1 MRKTFLALTV
11 ISLLTLWG
19 TYRLINNEKTY
30 FTSTEEAYKTGQTL
44 NLDRTLTADKFSSLL
59 FNRGYISDKDECD
72 FIASFMVD
80 SILKKNAPLPNL
92 GALNQSRNHIAEMLI
107 DSVRLYPYLTTRLEE
122 AHRTLG
128 LDSIVLAHYQAHT
141 SFPSNGEGNIKLEVL
156 VKNDKMTTAPLE
168 GILVKLRRHTADS
181 LKLAENVETVA
192 WQWTDATGKAVF
204 QVDDR
209 SYYSVIPVKKGYEY
223 GLAKGTRDGIPF
235 SKDKTLSFT
244 QKPNKIKVFDSYTYR
259 NIKEDSSMTVRTPSQ
274 FRSTLYSC
282 VAILLGAWWLTFL
295 FFWLTDRRRK
305 QRQTDRNK
313 RNGSSPADYG
323 LLLIIMILNCLCIL
337 VMFGIN
343 DPLKDMLNGEAMTY
357 GSVIGL
363 AGLCTLSCVN
373 YHKFFLGES
382 KIQKGFLKFD
392 VIMQPWLWLGRK
404 AGWKAVEKVPEG
416 FGYLLVAVFFVILL
430 WLFGSGPEGSDARVN
445 LFFFQPSELSKFL
458 IVIFIAAFFCSNA
471 RRIQDYSSRI
481 DLFPLQVKNVF
492 FVGISI
498 ILLMLMYLLMIKDM
512 GPALVFLV
520 TFILLYSVVRRDLT
534 MLVVGVITYFM
545 AVLASGWLASLL
557 GDGIFSNFIQIL
569 LPLAWFVLWIG
580 YFWVAKRKIYES
592 AVFFNLLFFL
602 FGFTD
607 ILLNKFGLPILQRL
621 ANRMAMSGDG
631 VWDNAVRGGDQVAQG
646 IWGLAAGGW
655 FGQGLG
661 RGNANCIP
669 AYHTDMVFQSVGE
682 TLGFVALALIIA
694 CYFFL
699 ILRSLRLAR
708 RVAHPFLFFTI
719 SGIALVT
726 SVQFMVIVLG
736 SLGVI
741 PLTGVSVP
749 FLSYGK
755 ASLIVNLT
763 VFGIVLSMSRYV
775 PTQRQREA
783 VKDYDNVL
791 VTGIVSF
798 VFVSVCITGL
808 LFYYQ
813 KLRQDTYLVKPAAIV
828 DATGKRTYAYN
839 PRISLLL
846 KKMSMGDIYDR
857 NGLLVATSSPD
868 KLREK
873 TDELTEKG
881 LSRNELEEM
890 ALKHL
895 SRYYPFGD
903 HLFFMLGDFN
913 TKLLWGNADDA
924 TYSSGYFAEERH
936 LGRLRGFD
944 NGGKLDT
951 LYSDNYRI
959 SSFIPGERDTVRQV
973 KRDYGAD
980 IILKGLK
987 YGADSKYIREWN
999 AQHNVEKRSIQLT
1012 VDAILQKRLQEGL
1025 AQRIRQLGVDHE
1037 KGDSIYLRASLVV
1050 LDACNGDLLCSANW
1064 PMADPT
1070 LLKSLP
1076 KIQYKES
1083 KGQKAFADRD
1093 MGLTYQT
1100 PPGSTAKTVSAMAA
1114 YSKEG
1119 MQAQNIHYV
1128 ITPKDIIGKDTSGDY
1143 DIRKA
1148 LRHSTNA
1155 FFVKLVNEGDGLY
1168 DYLAPIYYATG
1179 IQVNLDGRMD
1189 KKRSF
1194 NTPYFF
1200 YPQQVS
1206 TPETDFRRV
1215 MRITSNVAHEEY
1227 NRKNFKTN
1235 NFYCAMAWGQGQ
1247 MNASPL
1253 NMARAYSIIANKGEF
1268 TTTRFLLDE
1277 KSTKKT
1283 FLDRQSAETLREN
1296 LVFTANEHD
1305 KLHFPTFAGKTG
1317 TPERVANKNVFS
1329 KFVKIGK
1336 RERFK
1341 NDSWYV
1347 FIVHSPLLNT
1357 ELTVALR
1364 IERTVMTSSE
1374 ARNWMR
1380 DMVVPILQE
1389 MGYM

>member
-1 MRKTFLALTV
+1 MKRIYLTLT
-11 ISLLTLWG
+11 IITLLTLYG
-19 TYRLINNEKTY
+19 TYRLVSNQKTY
-30 FTSTEEAYKTGQTL
+30 FQTIEESYKTGDAV
-44 NLDRTLTADKFSSLL
+44 NLDKSLKAEKLASLL
-59 FNRGYISDKDECD
+59 YDRGYVSDKTECD
-72 FIASFMVD
+72 FIASFMTD
-80 SILKKNAPLPNL
+80 SVLKKRSPLPNL
-92 GALNQSRNHIAEMLI
+92 GAINQSGNHIPESLI
-107 DSVRLYPYLTTRLEE
+107 DSASHHPYLDSRLEE
-122 AHRTLG
+122 THRTLG
-128 LDSIVLAHYQAHT
+128 IDSTVLAHYQTHT
-141 SFPSNGEGNIKLEVL
+141 TFPSNGEGNIRLEVQ
-156 VKNDKMTTAPLE
+156 VRNDKATAAPIE
-168 GILVKLRRHTADS
+168 GILVKLRRHSSDS
-181 LKLAENVETVA
+181 LKQAENVETVA
-192 WQWTDATGKAVF
+192 WQWTDNAGKAVF
-204 QVDDR
+204 QVDDH
-209 SYYSVIPVKKGYEY
+209 SFYSVIPIKKGYEY

-235 SKDKTLSFT
+235 SKDKTLTFT
-244 QKPNKIKVFDSYTYR
+244 QKLNKIKVFDSYTYR
-259 NIKEDSSMTVRTPSQ
+259 NIKEDNAMTVRTPSQ
-274 FRSTLYSC
+274 FRDTLYSC

-295 FFWLTDRRRK
+295 FFRLTDM
-305 QRQTDRNK
+305 QRQRKLALRNK
-313 RNGSSPADYG
+313 KTGSSRADYG
-323 LLLIIMILNCLCIL
+323 LLLIIMILNCICIL

-343 DPLKDMLNGEAMTY
+343 DPLRDMLNGEAMTY
-357 GSVIGL
+357 GSAIGL
-363 AGLCTLSCVN
+363 IGLCVLSCVN

-382 KIQKGFLKFD
+382 KIQKGFFKFD
-392 VIMQPWLWLGRK
+392 VIMQPWRWLGK
-404 AGWKAVEKVPEG
+404 KIGWKALEKVPEG
-416 FGYLLVAVFFVILL
+416 FGYLLLAVTLVILL

-445 LFFFQPSELSKFL
+445 LWFFQPSEMSKFL

-471 RRIQDYSSRI
+471 RRIQDYGSRI
-481 DLFPLQVKNVF
+481 DLFPLQVKNVL

-498 ILLMLMYLLMIKDM
+498 IVLMLMYLFMIKDM

-534 MLVVGVITYFM
+534 MLVVGVVTYFLT
-545 AVLASGWLASLL
+545 VLAARWLASML
-557 GDGIFSNFIQIL
+557 GEGVVANFIQIL

-592 AVFFNLLFFL
+592 AIFFNLLFFV

-631 VWDNAVRGGDQVAQG
+631 VWDNTVRGGDQVAQG

-775 PTQRQREA
+775 PTQRQKEA
-783 VKDYDNVL
+783 VKAYDNVL

-839 PRISLLL
+839 PRISLLI

-873 TDELTEKG
+873 TGDLTEQG
-881 LSRNELEEM
+881 LSRSVLEET

-913 TKLLWGNADDA
+913 TKILWGNADDA

-944 NGGKLDT
+944 NSGKLDT
-951 LYSDNYRI
+951 LYCDNYRI
-959 SSFIPGERDTVRQV
+959 SSFIPGERDTVRQI

-999 AQHNVEKRSIQLT
+999 EQKKVEERSIQLT
-1012 VDAILQKRLQEGL
+1012 IDAILQKRLQEAL
-1025 AQRIRQLGVDHE
+1025 AGKIRELGKSHE
-1037 KGDSIYLRASLVV
+1037 KEDSLYLRASVVV

-1064 PMADPT
+1064 PMADAT
-1070 LLKSLP
+1070 LLKSLT
-1076 KIQYKES
+1076 KIEYREK
-1083 KGQKAFADRD
+1083 KGQRAFADRD

-1100 PPGSTAKTVSAMAA
+1100 PPGSTAKTVSALAA
-1114 YSKEG
+1114 YIKNGLE
-1119 MQAQNIHYV
+1119 AQKIHF
-1128 ITPKDIIGKDTSGDY
+1128 DILPSECIGHDSPGNY
-1143 DIRKA
+1143 DIREA

-1155 FFVKLVNEGDGLY
+1155 FFVKLVNDGDGLY
-1168 DYLAPIYYATG
+1168 DCLSPVYYATG
-1179 IQVNLDGRMD
+1179 IQVNLDTRMD
-1189 KKRSF
+1189 EKRSF

-1200 YPQQVS
+1200 YPQQES
-1206 TPETDFRRV
+1206 TAETDFRRV
-1215 MRITSNVAHEEY
+1215 MSITSHVAHEEY

-1253 NMARAYSIIANKGEF
+1253 NMARAYSIIANKGKF
-1268 TTTRFLLDE
+1268 TATRFLLDE
-1277 KSTKKT
+1277 KSNKEE
-1283 FLDRQSAETLREN
+1283 FLDRQSADILREN
-1296 LVFTANEHD
+1296 LTYTANGHD
-1305 KLHFPTFAGKTG
+1305 HLNYPTFGGKTG
-1317 TPERVANKNVFS
+1317 TPERVVNKEVFS
-1329 KFVKIGK
+1329 KFVKISK
-1336 RERFK
+1336 NYKFK
-1341 NDSWYV
+1341 NDAWYV
-1347 FIVHSPLLNT
+1347 FVVHSPRLNS
-1357 ELTVALR
+1357 ELAVALR
-1364 IERTVMTSSE
+1364 IERTIKTSGE

-1380 DMVVPILQE
+1380 DMVIPVLQE